1 MSDAGTTLL
10 TGATGNTGS
19 GVAGSLLESG
29 HAVRALVRAPD
40 KASALQEA
48 GAELVV
54 GDLDDPATLTA
65 ELLDGVRSVYFCTWN
80 GPTALR
86 HWTNFRELVIRS
98 GGEPHI
104 VRLSAFGTPES
115 RIISELQKAEEDLK
129 ASGLPWTL
137 LQPTFFMQNVMMTA
151 PTVKEQGTIYW
162 DWGVGRAGMVDVRD
176 VVDSAVG
183 ALTTNAGAVAGRT
196 FVLTGPRT
204 IGFAEVADILSR
216 VVGREI
222 AYAPVPHEAAGE
234 ALLGMGLPEWDSR
247 GLRGALGRVCERLR
261 GHDDGERREARRSPT
276 ARLRAVRQRLQA
288 DLGVTVRRAVGRR
301 ERRHEELE
309 RAVNPRTARLNHM
322 RNVHTTPI
330 RRAR

>member
-162 DWGVGRAGMVDVRD
+162 DWGVGRAGMVDVKD

-234 ALLGMGLPEWDSR
+234 ALLGMGLPEWIVEGYAELSEGFANGFADMTT
-247 GLRGALGRVCERLR
+247 GNVEKLA
-261 GHDDGERREARRSPT
+261 GHPPRDFEQFANDF
-276 ARLRAVRQRLQA
+276 RQ
-288 DLGVTVRRAVGRR
+288 TW
-301 ERRHEELE
+301 E
-309 RAVNPRTARLNHM
+309 
-322 RNVHTTPI
+322 
-330 RRAR
+330 

>member
-29 HAVRALVRAPD
+29 HAVRALVRDPD

-54 GDLDDPATLTA
+54 GDLDDPA
-65 ELLDGVRSVYFCTWN
+65 
-80 GPTALR
+80 
-86 HWTNFRELVIRS
+86 
-98 GGEPHI
+98 
-104 VRLSAFGTPES
+104 
-115 RIISELQKAEEDLK
+115 
-129 ASGLPWTL
+129 TL

-222 AYAPVPHEAAGE
+222 AYAPVLHEAAGE
-234 ALLGMGLPEWDSR
+234 ALLGMGLPEWIVEGYAELSEGFANGFADMTT
-247 GLRGALGRVCERLR
+247 GNVEKLA
-261 GHDDGERREARRSPT
+261 GHPP
-276 ARLRAVRQRLQA
+276 RLRAVRQRLQA